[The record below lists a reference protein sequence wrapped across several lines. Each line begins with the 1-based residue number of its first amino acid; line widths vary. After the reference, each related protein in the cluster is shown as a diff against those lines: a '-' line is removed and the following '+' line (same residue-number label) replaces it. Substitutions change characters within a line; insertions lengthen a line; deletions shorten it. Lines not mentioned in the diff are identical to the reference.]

1 MTEVS
6 SNIKQKDLSDIK
18 QIKKEDF
25 EFFKKLNK
33 LLLIVIVLQI
43 YYISF
48 GAVEFSITK
57 LYQGLPN
64 IWIFMEGLFPPNFDI
79 FPQVLEAVI
88 ITVQL
93 ALIGTTLSAFIA
105 FPLSFFAARNLTSE
119 KSIIGRVFRWFTQL
133 IFNVTRS
140 IDVLIFALI
149 FVSAVGLGPFP
160 GVLALAIHSIG
171 MLGKLFYESIET
183 IDKGPVEALESVG
196 ASKLEV
202 IRWAVL
208 PQVMPYFISYF
219 LFRFELNIRAAVVL
233 GLVGAGGIGFLLNQ
247 YMMLFMYKEVSII
260 LITIIALVLSIDYL
274 SSKLRKLVL

>member
-1 MTEVS
+1 M
-6 SNIKQKDLSDIK
+6 NSDTLK
-18 QIKKEDF
+18 NTGKF
-25 EFFKKLNK
+25 EFTKKLNK
-33 LLLIVIVLQI
+33 ILLAIVLLQVVF
-43 YYISF
+43 ISF
-48 GAVEFSITK
+48 GAVEFSLPK
-57 LYQGLPN
+57 LIEGLPN
-64 IWIFMEGLFPPNFDI
+64 MWKFLTGLFPPDFSI
-79 FPQVLEAVI
+79 FPQVLDAVV
-88 ITVQL
+88 ITIQL
-93 ALIGTTLSAFIA
+93 ALIGTILSAIIA

-119 KSIIGRVFRWFTQL
+119 SSIIGKIFRWFTQL

-140 IDVLIFALI
+140 IDILIFALI

-196 ASKLEV
+196 ASKSEI

-247 YMMLFMYKEVSII
+247 YMMLFRYQEVSII
-260 LITIIALVLSIDYL
+260 LITIIGLVLSIDFL
-274 SSKLRKLVL
+274 SSKLRKIVL